1 MKGSAMTAA
10 VVVFGAAYSVYVR
23 SVRLALAEKGID
35 YRLDEV
41 DVFAPDGPPPDHL
54 RRQPFGRIPAF
65 EHRSPQGIVE
75 LYETSAI
82 LRYIDEAFAGPKLQP
97 DDVIRRARM
106 NQVLSILD
114 NYAYRTLVWDIYV
127 QRISRPASG
136 QPVDEAIIAR
146 ALPLARTCLQAL
158 ASLMRDEPWL
168 VGPELS
174 LADLH
179 AAPMFAYFMEAR
191 EAADLLAPHD
201 NLRDWWGCMSRRQ
214 SLQQT
219 SVVPG

>member
-1 MKGSAMTAA
+1 MPAA
-10 VVVFGAAYSVYVR
+10 VIVFGASYSVYVR
-23 SVRLALAEKGID
+23 SVRLALAEKDVD

-41 DVFAPDGPPPDHL
+41 DIFAKGGPSPDHL

-65 EHRSPQGIVE
+65 EHHSPQGVVA

-82 LRYIDEAFAGPKLQP
+82 LRYVGEAFAGPKLQP

-106 NQVLSILD
+106 NQLLSILD

-127 QRISRPASG
+127 QRISRPAAG
-136 QPVDEAIIAR
+136 QPADEAIIDR

-158 ASLMRDEPWL
+158 ASLMQDGPWL
-168 VGPELS
+168 AGPELS

-179 AAPMFAYFMEAR
+179 AAPMFAYFVKAP
-191 EAADLLAPHD
+191 EAAELLAPHD
-201 NLRDWWGCMSRRQ
+201 CLRGWWDRISQRGSFG
-214 SLQQT
+214 QT
-219 SVVPG
+219 SVTSG